1 MVDVYTG
8 GKTRQCTPHPFKT
21 MARLFV
27 AMHAFLLPSSGL
39 CFREYGMEV
48 DDSRSSHFIRSLHSC
63 TSRYTSYSI
72 TSVLFRFLHLSP
84 FLPCSGLQV
93 ISGAASSSAEAAA
106 SPTETFPDNP
116 SVAS

>member
-1 MVDVYTG
+1 MHSPSIQNNGALVRGDA
-8 GKTRQCTPHPFKT
+8 
-21 MARLFV
+21 ARVSASVFRPV
-27 AMHAFLLPSSGL
+27 LP
-39 CFREYGMEV
+39 EYGMEV
-48 DDSRSSHFIRSLHSC
+48 DDSQSSHFIRSLHSC

-72 TSVLFRFLHLSP
+72 TSVLSRFLHLSL
-84 FLPCSGLQV
+84 FLPCFGLQV